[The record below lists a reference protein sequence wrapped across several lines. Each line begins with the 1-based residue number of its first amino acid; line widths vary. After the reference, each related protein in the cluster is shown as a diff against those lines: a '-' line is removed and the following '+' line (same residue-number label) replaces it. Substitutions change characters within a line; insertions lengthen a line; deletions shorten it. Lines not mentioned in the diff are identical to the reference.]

1 MTDSESMYDQDGCHF
16 EVEAAWEASGDA
28 YRCRWCVISCMLNE
42 DDCGR
47 IAGVVAGYSGD
58 GSFEVERF
66 YLEINDDGEASKL
79 IIEAGYDAVSDPDR
93 EINGIDWFDD
103 MEPEVQKAAEAA
115 YNLLFRWN
123 DDDAWNDGD
132 QLLLREDKMDEP
144 DLQRVDDMMRIRTDD
159 EPYPGWVCNAIG
171 LTAQPAFQDDDD

>member
-1 MTDSESMYDQDGCHF
+1 
-16 EVEAAWEASGDA
+16 
-28 YRCRWCVISCMLNE
+28 
-42 DDCGR
+42 
-47 IAGVVAGYSGD
+47 
-58 GSFEVERF
+58 
-66 YLEINDDGEASKL
+66 
-79 IIEAGYDAVSDPDR
+79 
-93 EINGIDWFDD
+93 

-144 DLQRVDDMMRIRTDD
+144 DFQRVDDMMRIRTDD
-159 EPYPGWVCNAIG
+159 EPYPGWVYNAIG